1 MHLETLPSTAH
12 QKLLPPSLTAEGA
25 RMGTEGGLRLL
36 AAGLGQIW
44 EMPFQEVSE
53 LDTLWRGLSNERR
66 PVASRRRPRTR
77 LPFETS
83 RTQGLEA
90 HVELHVVRA

>member
-1 MHLETLPSTAH
+1 MAIHLETLPSTAH
-12 QKLLPPSLTAEGA
+12 HKLLPPSLTAEGA

-36 AAGLGQIW
+36 AAGLGIW

-66 PVASRRRPRTR
+66 PVASRRRPLGFPLR
-77 LPFETS
+77 P
-83 RTQGLEA
+83 QGLKA
-90 HVELHVVRA
+90 WKRT